1 MSGLKLIVM
10 KPRINLTQLVALAF
24 FFSLLMVSSC
34 QKENSQS
41 GSDNQLQINASIASS
56 ESDGES
62 ASVFNGIFDDVM
74 GVNDEVGLAGT
85 GIFGRTVACP
95 EVTIIRPNTPNNFP
109 IKIILNFGTNGCVGR
124 DGHLRKGKIITEYT
138 NRLLYPGAIA
148 TTTFDGFYIDETK
161 VEGTHKITNTSPT
174 ITTQPPTRQYTVDVI
189 DSKLIKPNGNYSEWN
204 SRYVITQTEGTT
216 TSIPLDDI
224 FKIEGTGHGRVK
236 KADLIVIWESSTI
249 EPLIK
254 KYSCRWIVK
263 GKIRTVRANTLA
275 TDRWVGVL
283 DFGAGDCDN
292 QAIIT
297 INGVPRQ
304 ITLP

>member
-1 MSGLKLIVM
+1 M
-10 KPRINLTQLVALAF
+10 KPRINLTQLVTLSF

-34 QKENSQS
+34 QKENSQT
-41 GSDNQLQINASIASS
+41 GSDNQQEIEASRVSS

-62 ASVFNGIFDDVM
+62 ESIFNGVFDDAM
-74 GVNDEVGLAGT
+74 GVNDEVGIAGT

-95 EVTIIRPNTPNNFP
+95 EVTVLHTNAPDVFP
-109 IKIILNFGTNGCVGR
+109 IRVTLNFGINGCVGR

-138 NRLLYPGAIA
+138 NRLLYPGAMA
-148 TTTFDGFYIDETK
+148 TTIFDGFYIDSVK

-174 ITTQPPTRQYTVDVI
+174 ITTQPLTRQFTADVI
-189 DSKLIKPNGNYSEWN
+189 NAKLIRPSGNYSEWN
-204 SRYVITQTEGTT
+204 SHKVITQTEGISTNLP
-216 TSIPLDDI
+216 IDDI
-224 FKIEGTGHGRVK
+224 FKIEGTAHGKVK
-236 KADLIVIWESSTI
+236 RGDMIVIWESRII

-263 GKIRTVRANTLA
+263 GRISTVRGNISA
-275 TDRWVGVL
+275 TDRWVAVL
-283 DFGAGDCDN
+283 DFGPGDCDN

-297 INGVPRQ
+297 INGLPHQ

>member
-1 MSGLKLIVM
+1 M
-10 KPRINLTQLVALAF
+10 KPRNNLTQLVALAF

-95 EVTIIRPNTPNNFP
+95 DVTIIRPTTPNNFP
-109 IKIILNFGTNGCVGR
+109 IKIILNFGLNGCLGR
-124 DGHLRKGKIITEYT
+124 DGHFRKGKIITEYT

-148 TTTFDGFYIDETK
+148 TTIFDGFYIDTIK

-174 ITTQPPTRQYTVDVI
+174 ITTQPLSRQYTVDVI
-189 DSKLIKPNGNYSEWN
+189 DAKLTKPSGNYSEWN
-204 SRYVITQTEGTT
+204 SRYVITQTEGTNT
-216 TSIPLDDI
+216 NIPLDDI
-224 FKIEGTGHGRVK
+224 FKIEGIAHGKVK
-236 KADLIVIWESSTI
+236 RSDLIVIWESSTI

-254 KYSCRWIVK
+254 KYSCRWMVK

-275 TDRWVGVL
+275 TDRWVAVL

-297 INGVPRQ
+297 INGTPRQ

>member
-1 MSGLKLIVM
+1 M
-10 KPRINLTQLVALAF
+10 KPRINLTQLVTLAF

-41 GSDNQLQINASIASS
+41 GTDNQQQIDASKASS

-95 EVTIIRPNTPNNFP
+95 DVTIIRPNTPNNFP
-109 IKIILNFGTNGCVGR
+109 VKIILNFGTNGCVGR

-138 NRLLYPGAIA
+138 NRLIHPGAIA
-148 TTTFDGFYIDETK
+148 TTVFDGFYIGETK
-161 VEGTHKITNTSPT
+161 VEGTLKITNTSPT
-174 ITTQPPTRQYTVDVI
+174 ITTQPLTRQYTVDVI
-189 DSKLIKPNGNYSEWN
+189 NAKLTKPNGNYSEWN
-204 SRYVITQTEGTT
+204 SRQVISQLEGTST
-216 TSIPLDDI
+216 TLPLDDI
-224 FKIEGTGHGRVK
+224 FKIEGTARGKVK
-236 KADLIVIWESSTI
+236 RGDLIVIWESSII

-275 TDRWVGVL
+275 TDRWVAIL

-297 INGVPRQ
+297 INGVPHQ

>member
-1 MSGLKLIVM
+1 M

-24 FFSLLMVSSC
+24 FFSMLMVSSC

-41 GSDNQLQINASIASS
+41 GSDNQQQIDASKASS

-62 ASVFNGIFDDVM
+62 ESVFNGIFDDVM

-95 EVTIIRPNTPNNFP
+95 DVTIIRPNTPNNFP
-109 IKIILNFGTNGCVGR
+109 VKIILNFGINGCLGR
-124 DGHLRKGKIITEYT
+124 DGHIRKGKIVTEYT
-138 NRLLYPGAIA
+138 NRLLYPGAMA
-148 TTTFDGFYIDETK
+148 TTTFDGFYIDDTK
-161 VEGTHKITNTSPT
+161 VEGTYKITNTSPT
-174 ITTQPPTRQYTVDVI
+174 ITTQPLTRKFTANVI
-189 DSKLIKPNGNYSEWN
+189 NARLIKPNGNYSEWN
-204 SRYVITQTEGTT
+204 SRKEITQTEGTNT
-216 TSIPLDDI
+216 NLPIDDI
-224 FKIEGTGHGRVK
+224 FKIEGTASGKVK
-236 KADLIVIWESSTI
+236 RGDLIVIWESSIT

-297 INGVPRQ
+297 INGTPHQ